1 MRRTLLMLTAAAG
14 ALVLTVDG
22 AAAQDATIAQLQ
34 GSYTPVGRLPAGT
47 YGVTNMAMPITFVVD
62 LRSRNP
68 SAQMLVQQGG
78 AETKHDVKFV
88 NTSSWTGKD
97 RVDQFSFWFDQ
108 GSDVLVTC
116 TVARRADNRF
126 SGLCKDAADREGW
139 VEIMGR
145 QDEVVRPGVWLGP
158 GQG

>member
-1 MRRTLLMLTAAAG
+1 MRRTLFMLTAAAA
-14 ALVLTVDG
+14 ALFLTVDG
-22 AAAQDATIAQLQ
+22 ASAQDATIAQLE

-78 AETKHDVKFV
+78 SETRHDVKFV
-88 NTSSWTGKD
+88 NTSSWTGQSQ
-97 RVDQFSFWFDQ
+97 VDQFSFWFDQ
-108 GSDVLVTC
+108 GNDVLVTC
-116 TVARRADNRF
+116 TVSRREANRF
-126 SGLCKDAADREGW
+126 SGLCMDGGKREGW
-139 VEIMGR
+139 VEVMGR
-145 QDEVVRPGVWLGP
+145 QDEVIRPGVWLGP